1 MGRGKIRVIGATTL
15 NEYQKYIEKDPALER
30 RFQRIVADEP
40 NADIAL
46 EIVSGIKEIFEDY
59 HNLNIK
65 DEAVE
70 EAVSLSIRY
79 ITDRYL
85 PDKAI
90 DLIDEACSLKS
101 MKYNFDEEGIKK
113 LKTQNV
119 SLQKKIESAVISQQ
133 YKKAVTLK
141 QKQTDLEEKILDMKK
156 KFKIPKSKRLSVT
169 PEDIQRVLSMTTGV
183 PVTNLSKS
191 ELDKLKKLPKIMKTK
206 IIGQDDSIE
215 AITKAIMR
223 SKAGI

>member
-30 RFQRIVADEP
+30 RFQRILADEP
-40 NADIAL
+40 NEKVAL

-65 DEAVE
+65 EEAVE
-70 EAVSLSIRY
+70 EAVTLSIRY

-101 MKYNFDEEGIKK
+101 MKYNFDEAEIKK
-113 LKTQNV
+113 LKEQNV
-119 SLQKKIESAVISQQ
+119 ALQKKIESAVISQQ

-141 QKQTDLEEKILDMKK
+141 QKQTDLEQKILNLKK
-156 KFKIPKSKRLSVT
+156 KFKIPKSKRLSV
-169 PEDIQRVLSMTTGV
+169 
-183 PVTNLSKS
+183 
-191 ELDKLKKLPKIMKTK
+191 
-206 IIGQDDSIE
+206 
-215 AITKAIMR
+215 
-223 SKAGI
+223 

>member
-30 RFQRIVADEP
+30 RFQRILADEP
-40 NADIAL
+40 NEKVAL

-65 DEAVE
+65 EEAVE
-70 EAVSLSIRY
+70 EAVTLSIRY

-101 MKYNFDEEGIKK
+101 MKYNFDEAEIKK
-113 LKTQNV
+113 LKEQNV
-119 SLQKKIESAVISQQ
+119 TLQKKIENAVISQQ

-141 QKQTDLEEKILDMKK
+141 QKQTDLEQKIYEHKK
-156 KFKIPKSKRLSVT
+156 KFKIPKSKRLSV
-169 PEDIQRVLSMTTGV
+169 
-183 PVTNLSKS
+183 
-191 ELDKLKKLPKIMKTK
+191 
-206 IIGQDDSIE
+206 
-215 AITKAIMR
+215 
-223 SKAGI
+223 

>member
-15 NEYQKYIEKDPALER
+15 GEYQKYIEKDPALER
-30 RFQRIVADEP
+30 RFQRILADEP
-40 NADIAL
+40 NSEIAL
-46 EIVSGIKEIFEDY
+46 EIVGGIKEIFEDY

-113 LKTQNV
+113 LKEENV
-119 SLQKKIESAVISQQ
+119 ALQKKIESAVISQQ

-141 QKQTDLEEKILDMKK
+141 QKQTDLEEKILEMKK
-156 KFKIPKSKRLSVT
+156 KFKIPKSKRLSV
-169 PEDIQRVLSMTTGV
+169 
-183 PVTNLSKS
+183 
-191 ELDKLKKLPKIMKTK
+191 
-206 IIGQDDSIE
+206 
-215 AITKAIMR
+215 
-223 SKAGI
+223 